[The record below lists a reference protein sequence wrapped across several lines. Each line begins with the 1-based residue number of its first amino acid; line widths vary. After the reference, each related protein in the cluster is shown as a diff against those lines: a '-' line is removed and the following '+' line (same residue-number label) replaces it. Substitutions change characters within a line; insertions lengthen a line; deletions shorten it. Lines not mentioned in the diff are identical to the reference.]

1 MENTAVETPKWDNQN
16 LYLKKKNPSSFTNSM
31 KIPNNENGILN
42 QFTLTAFNSFK
53 NHKNTLIKNDQLLMP
68 NNSSILNSNL
78 SIRKENINNFSKN
91 SLVSDVRSS
100 ASPIKILGLSVPSAK
115 IKNFSITNPVKF
127 LNK

>member
-1 MENTAVETPKWDNQN
+1 MENTLVETPKWDNHN
-16 LYLKKKNPSSFTNSM
+16 LYIKKNTSSFTNSI

-68 NNSSILNSNL
+68 NNSSIVNSNL

-91 SLVSDVRSS
+91 SLVSDIRST
-100 ASPIKILGLSVPSAK
+100 ASPIKIHGLSVPSAK
-115 IKNFSITNPVKF
+115 IKNFSITNPLKF

>member
-16 LYLKKKNPSSFTNSM
+16 LYLKKKNPSSITNSI
-31 KIPNNENGILN
+31 KIPNSENGILN